1 MKKWLPFILLAALAA
16 AAAFILFAP
25 KGKPAP
31 DFALQNLNGQTVTQ
45 AQLKGKVSLVNF
57 WFPSCP
63 GCVSEMPKLIQM
75 SHDYQSRSPDFQII
89 GISMQVRSDPLP
101 VVKQYVQTHQVPF
114 TVLYDAEGRAG
125 QAYNIVAAPTSF
137 LVDKNG
143 HIVKTFVGEPDF
155 PSLYRQVDGLLA
167 E

>member
-1 MKKWLPFILLAALAA
+1 MKKWFPVLLLAVLLA
-16 AAAFILFAP
+16 AAAFILLAP
-25 KGKPAP
+25 KGRPAP
-31 DFALQNLNGQTVTQ
+31 DFALQDLNGRTVTQ

-63 GCVSEMPKLIQM
+63 GCVSEMPKLIRM
-75 SHDYQSRSPDFQII
+75 AHDYQSRSPDFQII
-89 GISMQVRSDPLP
+89 GISMQVKSDPLP
-101 VVKQYVQTHQVPF
+101 VVKQYVHTHQVPF
-114 TVLYDAEGRAG
+114 AVLHDAEGRAG

-143 HIVKTFVGEPDF
+143 RIVKTLVGEPDF
-155 PSLYRQVDGLLA
+155 PELYRQVDALLA

>member
-1 MKKWLPFILLAALAA
+1 MKKWLPFLMLAALAA
-16 AAAFILFAP
+16 AAAFILLSP

-31 DFALQNLNGQTVTQ
+31 EFSLQNLNGQTVTQ
-45 AQLKGKVSLVNF
+45 AQLQGKVSLVNF

-63 GCVSEMPKLIQM
+63 GCVSEMPKLIRM
-75 SHDYQSRSPDFQII
+75 AHDYQSRSDFQII

-101 VVKQYVQTHQVPF
+101 VVRQYVQTHQVPF

-125 QAYNIVAAPTSF
+125 RAYNIVAAPTSF

-143 HIVKTFVGEPDF
+143 RVVKTFVGEPDF
-155 PSLYRQVDGLLA
+155 AGLYRQVDGLLA